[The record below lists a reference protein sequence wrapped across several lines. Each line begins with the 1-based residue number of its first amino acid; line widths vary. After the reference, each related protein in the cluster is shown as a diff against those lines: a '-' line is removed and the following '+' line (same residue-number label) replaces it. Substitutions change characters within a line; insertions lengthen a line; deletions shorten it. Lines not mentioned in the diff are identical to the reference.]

1 MTIQTRVST
10 GSQRKLAENG
20 QGVIAGKVKLMY
32 YLWNNLDKIYPIRI
46 KCSVCIWTWKNYWK
60 VEEGFRDVGTVNEA
74 DCHPSMPNYPQLLCV
89 LRGQKR
95 TCEVGG
101 ILVHMDKEELTSSCY
116 FLEYICYSYSLFIWQ
131 RMYLLPVYIVRSWG
145 Y

>member
-1 MTIQTRVST
+1 MCVS
-10 GSQRKLAENG
+10 EH
-20 QGVIAGKVKLMY
+20 GK
-32 YLWNNLDKIYPIRI
+32 IIG
-46 KCSVCIWTWKNYWK
+46 K

-101 ILVHMDKEELTSSCY
+101 IIFHMDKEELTSSCY
-116 FLEYICYSYSLFIWQ
+116 FLECVCYSYSLFI
-131 RMYLLPVYIVRSWG
+131 
-145 Y
+145 